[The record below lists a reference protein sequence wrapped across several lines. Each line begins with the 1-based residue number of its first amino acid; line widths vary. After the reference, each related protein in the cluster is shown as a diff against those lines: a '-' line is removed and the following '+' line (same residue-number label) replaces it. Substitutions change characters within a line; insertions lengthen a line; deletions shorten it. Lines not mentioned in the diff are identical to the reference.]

1 MAKKITALLLAAA
14 MLFCFSGCEFFD
26 KLYDMHI
33 NNGKNNSSSSSEP
46 ESAPEPMEVDP
57 NFPVTV
63 FGTEISAEPQKVA
76 AASPALAEYINDFAA
91 GKAEKHCQS
100 GSAGL

>member
-33 NNGKNNSSSSSEP
+33 NNGKNNSSSSSES
-46 ESAPEPMEVDP
+46 ERFSARKFPP
-57 NFPVTV
+57 NRKKSRRLPPHWWST
-63 FGTEISAEPQKVA
+63 
-76 AASPALAEYINDFAA
+76 
-91 GKAEKHCQS
+91 
-100 GSAGL
+100 